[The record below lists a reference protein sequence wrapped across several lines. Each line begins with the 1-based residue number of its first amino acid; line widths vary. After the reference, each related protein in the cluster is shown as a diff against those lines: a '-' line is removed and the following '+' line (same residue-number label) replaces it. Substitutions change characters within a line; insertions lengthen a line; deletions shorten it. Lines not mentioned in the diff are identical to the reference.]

1 MTNLETRIFE
11 VVKAY
16 FGQTGD
22 VVFAAGGYARDR
34 WFGKDYQDV
43 DLVVPLGLDTDEQ
56 YTFGQAT
63 ALCDL
68 LCREFSGLTVSVPQA
83 YESAIGDFNSR
94 IWALVSVESEGLS
107 MDILLHKSYSIAGVL
122 TSHDSNV
129 NQCAATLGGGV
140 IWMGGVP
147 PTEVKVLK
155 PISQKRANRLREIA
169 DNIGLPVDEDSFTFF
184 TKDEDDSLE
193 YVDTNMPF

>member
-1 MTNLETRIFE
+1 MTNLETSIFE

-22 VVFAAGGYARDR
+22 IVVAAGGYARDR

-43 DLVVPLGLDTDEQ
+43 DLVIPLGRATDEQ

-68 LCREFSGLTVSVPQA
+68 LAREFSGLTFSVPQA
-83 YESAIGDFNSR
+83 YDSAIGDFNER
-94 IWALVSVESEGLS
+94 IWAMVSVEGEGIS
-107 MDILLHKSYSIAGVL
+107 MDILLHKAHSIIEVL
-122 TSHDSNV
+122 NTHDSNV

-140 IWMGGVP
+140 IWKNGRP
-147 PTEVKVLK
+147 PVRVQVLK

-169 DNIGLPVDEDSFTFF
+169 ANIGLPVDEDSFTFF
-184 TKDEDDSLE
+184 TKDEDDSLG